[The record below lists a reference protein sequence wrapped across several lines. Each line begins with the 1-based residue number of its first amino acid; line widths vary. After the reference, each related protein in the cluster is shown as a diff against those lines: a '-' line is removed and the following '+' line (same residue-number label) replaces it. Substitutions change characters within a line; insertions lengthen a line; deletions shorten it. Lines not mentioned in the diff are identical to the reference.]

1 MARHRANEQSQLTT
15 RLSATLIRH
24 GGAHTEAEMS
34 QILETIV
41 LSPHFDDAVFSC
53 GAYLARHPGTVVLTV
68 FAGVPPDGVGA
79 PSWDQRC
86 GFDCPQ
92 AAMRAR
98 HDENVR
104 ALATLGVRGEQLPLL
119 DQQYGGEGEGLVAAL
134 TDTLSRIGGTRVL
147 LPLGLFHEDHVRVSN
162 AGLFVC
168 GLLGRACIAYEDAL
182 YRCKP
187 GLVRQ
192 RFAELAGSGVCA
204 IPWRSERADIPA
216 KVRAVKAYASQLR
229 ALGLTPGEGDDARPE
244 HYWRLVPPVPAGC
257 RTEENAHA

>member
-1 MARHRANEQSQLTT
+1 MP
-15 RLSATLIRH
+15 
-24 GGAHTEAEMS
+24 HT
-34 QILETIV
+34 LETIV

-53 GAYLARHPGTVVLTV
+53 GAYLARHPDAVVLTV
-68 FAGVPPDGVGA
+68 FAGVPPEGIRT

-98 HDENVR
+98 HDENAR
-104 ALATLGVRGEQLPLL
+104 ALETLGVRGEQLSLL

-134 TDTLSRIGGTRVL
+134 TETLSRIGGTQVF

-162 AGLFVC
+162 AGLLVC
-168 GLLGRACIAYEDAL
+168 GLLGRVCIAYEDAL
-182 YRCKP
+182 YRRKL

-192 RFAELAGSGVCA
+192 RFAELAAAGVCA
-204 IPWRSERADIPA
+204 VPWRSERADIPA
-216 KVRAVKAYASQLR
+216 KACAVKAYASQLR

-244 HYWRLVPPVPAGC
+244 HYWRLLPSLSAGG
-257 RTEENAHA
+257 RTVEGARA

>member
-1 MARHRANEQSQLTT
+1 MS
-15 RLSATLIRH
+15 
-24 GGAHTEAEMS
+24 HT
-34 QILETIV
+34 LETVV

-53 GAYLARHPGTVVLTV
+53 GAFLARHPDAVVLTV
-68 FAGVPPDGVGA
+68 FAGMPPAEMGA

-86 GFDCPQ
+86 GFDCPR

-98 HDENVR
+98 RDENAR
-104 ALATLGVRGEQLPLL
+104 ALEALGVRGEQLPLL
-119 DQQYGGEGEGLVAAL
+119 DQQYGGQGEGLVMAL
-134 TDTLSRIGGTRVL
+134 EDSLAQIGASRVL

-168 GLLGRACIAYEDAL
+168 GLLGKACIAYEDAL

-192 RFAELAGSGVCA
+192 RFAELAAAGVCA
-204 IPWRSERADIPA
+204 MPWRSERADVPA

-244 HYWRLVPPVPAGC
+244 HYWRLVPPASERGLAMESV
-257 RTEENAHA
+257 HA